1 MIVLDTHVWLWYL
14 NDPQRLSKTA
24 ADAVNHTMTENGI
37 YVSSISV
44 WEVALLVHKG
54 RLVFTMELSD
64 WIAHSEALSFVN
76 FVAVD
81 NTIAM
86 KAVNLPESL
95 HSDPADRIIISTARH
110 LGVKLVTKDQRIR
123 DYPYVETVW

>member
-24 ADAVNHTMTENGI
+24 ADAVNRTMTENGVYI
-37 YVSSISV
+37 SSISV
-44 WEVALLVHKG
+44 WEVALLVQKG
-54 RLVFTMELSD
+54 RLAFTMELSD
-64 WIAHSEALSFVN
+64 WIAHSEALPFVN

-81 NTIAM
+81 NGIAM
-86 KAVNLPESL
+86 KAVTLPGSL

-110 LGVKLVTKDQRIR
+110 LGAELVTKDRRIR
-123 DYPYVETVW
+123 GYPYVETVW